1 MATADATRTLKDI
14 QKNINAIRSRS
25 DHLEKLR
32 HTHNSV
38 LHMEPLA
45 QKQDVNEFRNE
56 LKSIKQSIVNQ
67 QKNAADDETKA
78 MLRELN
84 IKVTMIQDWV
94 SNYAIGDAA
103 EITEV
108 REGLK
113 KIDESILDNAPL
125 LQYLVDEV
133 RQIRREETDMQ
144 REIARLETELSASR
158 AKVDTIKPVPRAQP
172 TKASAAKPKAAK
184 GKAVKPKA
192 AKKAKKAKPRK
203 ASPKK
208 QAKPASSAKD
218 GEDVR
223 RVISINGPAGQ
234 NVTDNKKKLQKFMDA
249 IDKM

>member
-1 MATADATRTLKDI
+1 MATAEATRTLRDI

-38 LHMEPLA
+38 LRMEPLA
-45 QKQDVNEFRNE
+45 QKQDISEFRNE

-67 QKNAADDETKA
+67 QKSADDGETKA

-84 IKVTMIQDWV
+84 SKVTMIQDWV

-108 REGLK
+108 REGLR

-133 RQIRREETDMQ
+133 RQIRREEAGMQ
-144 REIARLETELSASR
+144 REIERLENELSAGR
-158 AKVDTIKPVPRAQP
+158 ARVNAIKPAPAKPQPAKRARPQP
-172 TKASAAKPKAAK
+172 AKRARKASASPKPIKR
-184 GKAVKPKA
+184 
-192 AKKAKKAKPRK
+192 PR
-203 ASPKK
+203 KK
-208 QAKPASSAKD
+208 QAKPAKAAK
-218 GEDVR
+218 GEEIR

-234 NVTDNKKKLQKFMDA
+234 NVADNKKKLRKFMDA